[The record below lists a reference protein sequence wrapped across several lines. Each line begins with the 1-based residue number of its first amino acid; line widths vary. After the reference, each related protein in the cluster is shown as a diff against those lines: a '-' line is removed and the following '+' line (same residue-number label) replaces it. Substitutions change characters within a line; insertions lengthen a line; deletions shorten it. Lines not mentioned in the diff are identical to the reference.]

1 MKDLDILNLEHLSC
15 GKLHHLMAL
24 HQCSMMTLTRSLV
37 ELLDKFD
44 LKLFH
49 HLNYFEFQ
57 LQLIHFHLVEALE
70 RSKNIL
76 RAPAKSSLNSI
87 DIMILFTWVSETK
100 T

>member
-1 MKDLDILNLEHLSC
+1 MNLEHLGS
-15 GKLHHLMAL
+15 GKTHHYMVM
-24 HQCSMMTLTRSLV
+24 HQCLMMTLMRSLV

-57 LQLIHFHLVEALE
+57 LRLIHFHLVEALE

-76 RAPAKSSLNSI
+76 RAAAKSSLNSI

>member
-1 MKDLDILNLEHLSC
+1 MV
-15 GKLHHLMAL
+15 M
-24 HQCSMMTLTRSLV
+24 HQCLMMTLTRSLV

-57 LQLIHFHLVEALE
+57 LGLIHFHLVEALE

-76 RAPAKSSLNSI
+76 RAPAKLS
-87 DIMILFTWVSETK
+87 
-100 T
+100 